1 MSVFLENNYVMIRT
15 ETKFAVRYYETD
27 QMAIVHHS
35 NYIRYFETARDEFL
49 IEIGYPVEEVD
60 KDGVMFALVSLDCHY
75 RHPMRMGDT
84 VVATCEVDTL
94 PAVKFIIKQE
104 VYNQDGVLC
113 ADGTVVLAFLS
124 KATGRPC
131 RCPEKLL
138 RLLEAK
144 MG

>member
-1 MSVFLENNYVMIRT
+1 MLHT

-27 QMAIVHHS
+27 MMGIVHHS

-60 KDGVMFALVSLDCHY
+60 ADGVMFALVSLDCHY

-84 VVATCEVDTL
+84 VRATCDVDTL
-94 PAVKFIIKQE
+94 PTAKFIIRQA
-104 VYNQDGVLC
+104 VYNQDNVLC
-113 ADGTVVLAFLS
+113 AEGTVTLAFLS
-124 KATGRPC
+124 KSSGRPC

-138 RLLEAK
+138 KIMEARLAE
-144 MG
+144 